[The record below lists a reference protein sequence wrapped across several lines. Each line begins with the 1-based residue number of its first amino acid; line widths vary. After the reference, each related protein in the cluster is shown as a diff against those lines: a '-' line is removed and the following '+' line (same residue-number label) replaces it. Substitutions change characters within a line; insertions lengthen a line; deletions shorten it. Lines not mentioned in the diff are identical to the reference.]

1 MIGWAI
7 QSPPRA
13 TVHFCR
19 VDDRLGLEADTQ
31 GVRTSCCFV
40 VPLSQADGP
49 RHPSLYPARG
59 EKTGKHLPKVRAVW
73 GNTVAKTGLASQ

>member
-13 TVHFCR
+13 TVHFCQ
-19 VDDRLGLEADTQ
+19 VDDSVELEADTQ
-31 GVRTSCCFV
+31 GVRTSCCFF

-49 RHPSLYPARG
+49 RHPSLIQLEG
-59 EKTGKHLPKVRAVW
+59 EKTGKHLPKMWVVW